1 MGIRALIVDDDEAI
15 REIEGERVSS
25 LGHEWDG
32 AGSAKEVYDLVKQN
46 RYDYI
51 LLDMQMPLCPDGTP
65 MDNAGEICLRE
76 LRKKYPRE
84 ELPVIMI
91 TGVDVHT
98 RNAGKA
104 AELLFTL
111 ANDFLVKPALEGEH
125 TLEESVRV
133 CLAQCGKNTA
143 MPVVAE
149 EAWLRREVLDG
160 RTTWKTISP
169 TGHMRK
175 LTLSDS
181 LKLNLLL
188 DCIFSRYRV
197 DEIIKHEDICNE
209 CGWDDHRY
217 FKRGAKTPGLHL
229 LKNCFSR
236 LEEELGITHEIKPL
250 GFRFM
255 RPEK

>member
-1 MGIRALIVDDDEAI
+1 MGIRALIVDDDEDI
-15 REIEGERVSS
+15 RSIEGERISS
-25 LGHEWDG
+25 LGHAWDG
-32 AGSAKEVYDLVKQN
+32 SGNAKDVYDMVRKTK
-46 RYDYI
+46 YDYI
-51 LLDMQMPLCPDGTP
+51 LMDMQMPLCPDGAA

-104 AELLFTL
+104 AELMFTL

-133 CLAQCGKNTA
+133 CLAQCGKSQA

-149 EAWLRREVLDG
+149 DTWLLREVQES
-160 RTTWKTISP
+160 TTVWKSFAP
-169 TGHMRK
+169 SGKMRK
-175 LTLSDS
+175 LSLGNS

-188 DCIFSRYRV
+188 DAIFARYRT
-197 DEIIKHEDICNE
+197 DPLIKHEDICSE
-209 CGWDDHRY
+209 CGWKDFQY
-217 FKRGAKTPGLHL
+217 FKRGVKTPGLHL
-229 LKNCFSR
+229 LKNPLLR
-236 LEEELGITHEIKPL
+236 LKEELGIEYDIMPL
-250 GFRFM
+250 GFKFR